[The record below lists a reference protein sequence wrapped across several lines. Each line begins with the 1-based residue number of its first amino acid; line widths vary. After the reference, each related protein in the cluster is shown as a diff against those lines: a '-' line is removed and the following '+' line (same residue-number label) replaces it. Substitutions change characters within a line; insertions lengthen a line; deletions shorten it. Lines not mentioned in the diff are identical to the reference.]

1 MGNKLGR
8 RRQVVDERYTKPQ
21 GLYVHKDV
29 DHKKLRKLILESKLA
44 PCFPGDED
52 SCCDHEECPICFL
65 YYPSLNRSRCCKKGI
80 CTECFLQMKN
90 PNSTRPTQC
99 PFCKTS
105 NYAVE
110 YRGVKTKE
118 EKGLEQIEEQRVIE
132 AKIRMRQQEL
142 QEDEERIHKR
152 LDVSSSSANI
162 EPGELECGPTA
173 GTLSLKFCYP
183 LPACLCYGY
192 CDSYTFYS
200 PLQSSFPVP
209 SDTAPV
215 ESGET
220 VSSQYSIRRPP
231 HAGANRDAEFDLD
244 LEDIMVMEAI
254 WLSIQE
260 KRRQKNPLWGDAT
273 QPAQPAQ
280 PAQYTMEARH
290 ATPAMA
296 PLAGSSS
303 SPSGGLACAIAAL
316 AERQQ
321 TGGETIVHNSGNMP
335 SFNLLPS
342 TSSFYNRLEQDADNY
357 LPTQSSSNVLPDCRM
372 IASRD
377 DGEWGADRGSD
388 AAEAGTSYASSESA
402 EDAGGISSILPPP
415 PPPDEIGGSFQN
427 VSGPI
432 PESFEEQM
440 MLAMAVSLAE
450 ARAMASEPQSAW
462 Q

>member
-8 RRQVVDERYTKPQ
+8 RKQVVDERYTRPQ

-29 DHKKLRKLILESKLA
+29 DHKKLRKLIIESKLA

-52 SCCDHEECPICFL
+52 SCYDYEECPICFL
-65 YYPSLNRSRCCKKGI
+65 YYPSLNRSRCCTKGI

-99 PFCKTS
+99 PFCKTT

-110 YRGVKTKE
+110 YKGVKTKE

-142 QEDEERIHKR
+142 QDDEERTQKR
-152 LDVSSSSANI
+152 SEVSSSSTNI
-162 EPGELECGPTA
+162 APGDLECGPA
-173 GTLSLKFCYP
+173 AVLS
-183 LPACLCYGY
+183 
-192 CDSYTFYS
+192 DR
-200 PLQSSFPVP
+200 
-209 SDTAPV
+209 APV
-215 ESGET
+215 ESEEI
-220 VSSQYSIRRPP
+220 VSSPYSIRHPP
-231 HAGANRDAEFDLD
+231 HSGGNRGDEFDLD

-260 KRRQKNPLWGDAT
+260 NGRQKNPLCGPSEQFA
-273 QPAQPAQ
+273 
-280 PAQYTMEARH
+280 MEARH
-290 ATPAMA
+290 ASPAMA

-321 TGGETIVHNSGNMP
+321 MGGESLVHNNGNMS
-335 SFNLLPS
+335 SFNMLPS
-342 TSSFYNRLEQDADNY
+342 TSSSYNRHEQDTDDYSPA
-357 LPTQSSSNVLPDCRM
+357 QSSSNLLPDCRM
-372 IASRD
+372 TVTRD
-377 DGEWGADRGSD
+377 DGDWGADSGSE
-388 AAEAGTSYASSESA
+388 AADAGTTYASSETA
-402 EDAGGISSILPPP
+402 EDAGGISAPILPPP

-450 ARAMASEPQSAW
+450 TQAMISEPQSAW

>member
-8 RRQVVDERYTKPQ
+8 RRQVVDERYTRPQ

-65 YYPSLNRSRCCKKGI
+65 YYPSLNRSRCCTKGI

-142 QEDEERIHKR
+142 QEDEDRIQKR

-162 EPGELECGPTA
+162 EPGELECGPT
-173 GTLSLKFCYP
+173 
-183 LPACLCYGY
+183 
-192 CDSYTFYS
+192 D
-200 PLQSSFPVP
+200 VP

-215 ESGET
+215 ESGEI

-254 WLSIQE
+254 WLSIQCCRKLMLLTLLE
-260 KRRQKNPLWGDAT
+260 LKQC
-273 QPAQPAQ
+273 
-280 PAQYTMEARH
+280 
-290 ATPAMA
+290 
-296 PLAGSSS
+296 
-303 SPSGGLACAIAAL
+303 PSVIAVVI
-316 AERQQ
+316 Q
-321 TGGETIVHNSGNMP
+321 V
-335 SFNLLPS
+335 
-342 TSSFYNRLEQDADNY
+342 
-357 LPTQSSSNVLPDCRM
+357 
-372 IASRD
+372 
-377 DGEWGADRGSD
+377 
-388 AAEAGTSYASSESA
+388 
-402 EDAGGISSILPPP
+402 
-415 PPPDEIGGSFQN
+415 
-427 VSGPI
+427 
-432 PESFEEQM
+432 
-440 MLAMAVSLAE
+440 
-450 ARAMASEPQSAW
+450 
-462 Q
+462 

>member
-8 RRQVVDERYTKPQ
+8 RRQVVDERYTRPQ

-65 YYPSLNRSRCCKKGI
+65 YYPSLNRSRCCTKGI
-80 CTECFLQMKN
+80 CTVLFVPECFLQMKN

-142 QEDEERIHKR
+142 QEDEERIQKR

-162 EPGELECGPTA
+162 EPGELECGPT
-173 GTLSLKFCYP
+173 
-183 LPACLCYGY
+183 
-192 CDSYTFYS
+192 D
-200 PLQSSFPVP
+200 VP

-215 ESGET
+215 ESGEI

-260 KRRQKNPLWGDAT
+260 KRKKNPLCGDAA
-273 QPAQPAQ
+273 P
-280 PAQYTMEARH
+280 PAQYTMEERQ

-296 PLAGSSS
+296 ILAESSS

-321 TGGETIVHNSGNMP
+321 TGGESIVHNSGTMP

-342 TSSFYNRLEQDADNY
+342 TSSFYNRLEQGIDNY
-357 LPTQSSSNVLPDCRM
+357 SPAQSSSNVLPDCRM
-372 IASRD
+372 IVSRD

-402 EDAGGISSILPPP
+402 EDAGGISFVLPPP
-415 PPPDEIGGSFQN
+415 PPPPLPHVIASFQN
-427 VSGPI
+427 VSEPV